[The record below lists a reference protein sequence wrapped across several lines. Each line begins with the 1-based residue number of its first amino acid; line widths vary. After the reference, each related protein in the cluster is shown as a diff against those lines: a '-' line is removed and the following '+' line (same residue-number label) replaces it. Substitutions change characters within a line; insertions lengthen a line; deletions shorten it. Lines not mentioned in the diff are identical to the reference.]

1 MGLVAYLVAVP
12 LIAAAL
18 LMLLRSEEQRR
29 VITVVG
35 AAATG
40 AGAVAF
46 AVRYLAGG
54 HRAFSLPQETSYAI
68 TLVLTAVD
76 ILLCAVI
83 LWYAVRYRNRVALAL
98 GLVQTVGFLYFA
110 SLTLPAGAHHMLE
123 EPLYTDQLS
132 VIMVLIVGLVGSAI
146 CVYALGY
153 MKDFQHH
160 EDEAAAKAGAV
171 AADRRHFFSALM
183 FLFLSAMF
191 VIVLSDNVEWMFTG
205 WEVTTVCS
213 FLMIGYTRTDEAIRN
228 SFRQINLNMIGGI
241 AFLAALLLIH
251 WWGLPLSL
259 AGLLEAAQT
268 LVAPALIV
276 PALLLSVAGLTKAAQ
291 MPFNSWLLGAM
302 VAPTPTSA
310 LLHSSTMVK
319 AGVFLLVKLSPMYLV
334 FPAAS
339 AMVVAVGGV
348 TFVLCSFIAIS
359 QSNAKRVLAYSTI
372 ANLGL
377 ISACAG
383 VGTAE
388 AVWAAVFLIIF
399 HTVSKSVLFL
409 CVGTVEHR
417 IGSRDI
423 EDMDGLFSRLPHL
436 TRFMMLGIMGMFVAP
451 FGMLISKWA
460 TLVSFAETG
469 NVLFL
474 ILLAFGSAATF
485 FFWAKWLGKLAG
497 VAQKADNVEGGVHRS
512 EWFAIGFISVLLLL
526 CCALLPVISQTVVGP
541 YLEGVYRRA
550 PQLIDVDN
558 MIIMVAIVVFIAI
571 VLLTPWGRA
580 TRKRRVAVYLG
591 GTCTDPD
598 SRRYHGSMGRTMTSS
613 KRNWYLVDVFSERTL
628 GRVGL
633 VVCTSVMLMAFAAC
647 FIFDPA
653 LLAGGTFLVEREVM
667 LVGPGLGVVAL
678 GVVAFAVCAPVV
690 GCLLD
695 GLDRKVSARMQGRVG
710 PRLLQP
716 YYDVRK
722 LLSKE
727 QASVNAVDE
736 AYVTCALIF
745 CLLAGGLFVS
755 GSNLLMCVFLVTLA
769 TLFVVIA
776 SYSCR
781 SPYADTGADR
791 ECLQVMSYEPMLL
804 IMTVGFFTATQSF
817 DVARLF
823 QLDAPIVVSLLPIFL
838 GLLFILTIKLR
849 KSPFDLSYSHHAHQE
864 IVKGIT
870 TEMSGRTLAKIEI
883 MHWCESVLFLM
894 WVGMFFIWDSPVS
907 LVVALAVV
915 AATWFFEVFID
926 NNTARVKWRTCLKL
940 AWLVALV
947 VGVVNL
953 FYVLITPFI

>member
-1 MGLVAYLVAVP
+1 MGLIAFLVAAP
-12 LIAAAL
+12 LLAAVL
-18 LMLLRSEEQRR
+18 LMLFRSNQQRT
-29 VITVVG
+29 VITV
-35 AAATG
+35 AAAGATG
-40 AGAVAF
+40 IASVAF
-46 AVRYLAGG
+46 AAQHLLGG
-54 HRAFSLPQETSYAI
+54 YTTFALPSEVSYAI
-68 TLVLTAVD
+68 TLVMTAVD
-76 ILLCAVI
+76 IVLCAVI
-83 LWYAVRYRNRVALAL
+83 LWFAVRYRNRLAFVL
-98 GLVQTVGFLYFA
+98 GLVQTFGAIWFA
-110 SLTLPAGAHHMLE
+110 TMTLPSGAEHMIA
-123 EPLYTDQLS
+123 EPLYLDQLS

-160 EDEAAAKAGAV
+160 EPAGAP
-171 AADRRHFFSALM
+171 DRRHFFSALM
-183 FLFLSAMF
+183 FLFLAAMF
-191 VIVLSDNVEWMFTG
+191 VIVLSDNIEWVFTG
-205 WEVTTVCS
+205 WEITTVCS

-241 AFLAALLLIH
+241 AFLCALIIMHLS
-251 WWGLPLSL
+251 GVELSL
-259 AGLLEAAQT
+259 AAFIEVAQSADAGLVL
-268 LVAPALIV
+268 LPVM
-276 PALLLSVAGLTKAAQ
+276 LLSLAGLTKAAQ

-319 AGVFLLVKLSPMYLV
+319 AGVFLLVKLAPVYQV

-339 AMVVAVGGV
+339 VMVVSIGGI
-348 TFVLCSFIAIS
+348 TFVLCSFMAIT

-383 VGTAE
+383 VGTSE

-399 HTVSKSVLFL
+399 HTVAKSLLFL

-417 IGSRDI
+417 IGSRNI
-423 EDMDGLFSRLPHL
+423 EDMDGLFARLPHL
-436 TRFMMLGIMGMFVAP
+436 TRLMMLGIMGMFVAP
-451 FGMLISKWA
+451 FGMLVSKWA

-497 VAQKADNVEGGVHRS
+497 VPQKAENVEGGVHKT
-512 EWFAIGFISVLLLL
+512 EWAAVCFIAVLLL
-526 CCALLPVISQTVVGP
+526 CCCVLLPVISQEVVGP
-541 YLEGVYRRA
+541 YLAGVYGQM

-558 MIIMVAIVVFIAI
+558 MIIMVAIVVIIAI
-571 VLLTPWGRA
+571 ILLTPWGRA
-580 TRKRRVAVYLG
+580 TKKRRVEVYLG
-591 GTCTDPD
+591 GQCTEPD
-598 SRRYHGSMGRTMTSS
+598 SRRFHGSMGRTMTST
-613 KRNWYLVDVFSERTL
+613 KRNWYMQDIFPEKILT
-628 GRVGL
+628 RVG
-633 VVCTSVMLMAFAAC
+633 VIVCAAILLMCYASC
-647 FIFDPA
+647 FIFDLDA
-653 LLAGGTFLVEREVM
+653 LTSGTPLIERTVL
-667 LVGPGLGVVAL
+667 LVGPGLPGVVL
-678 GVVAFAVCAPVV
+678 GVVIFAVVAPVC
-690 GCLLD
+690 GMLLD
-695 GLDRKVSARMQGRVG
+695 GLDRKISARMQGRVG

-727 QASVNAVDE
+727 PASVNAVDE

-745 CLLAGGLFVS
+745 AIIAGGLFIS

-769 TLFVVIA
+769 TLFIVLTA
-776 SYSCR
+776 YSCR

-817 DVARLF
+817 DVARLWS
-823 QLDAPIVVSLLPIFL
+823 LDQPIVISLIPIFL

-870 TEMSGRTLAKIEI
+870 TELSGRTLALIEI

-894 WVGMFFIWDSPVS
+894 WVGMFFIWNDPISI
-907 LVVALAVV
+907 VVAVVVV

-926 NNTARVKWRTCLKL
+926 NNSARVKWQTCLKL

-947 VGVVNL
+947 MGVVNL
-953 FYVLITPFI
+953 FSMLVTPFI

>member
-1 MGLVAYLVAVP
+1 MALLGF
-12 LIAAAL
+12 LIAFPLVVAIAL
-18 LMLLRSEEQRR
+18 MFLRTDTVRDPLVIGSAVIIGIASIITAVTFMGNPTTFAFSSETSL
-29 VITVVG
+29 IG
-35 AAATG
+35 NYLATATDLFLCG
-40 AGAVAF
+40 FVFVF
-46 AVRYLAGG
+46 AVRS
-54 HRAFSLPQETSYAI
+54 RNAI
-68 TLVLTAVD
+68 ALVLATVQ
-76 ILLCAVI
+76 LVI
-83 LWYAVRYRNRVALAL
+83 SVWCGSMAIHPEDAM
-98 GLVQTVGFLYFA
+98 
-110 SLTLPAGAHHMLE
+110 P
-123 EPLYTDQLS
+123 EPMYIDTLS

-160 EDEAAAKAGAV
+160 EEEAAKRLGTPV
-171 AADRRHFFSALM
+171 SDRRHQFIALM

-191 VIVLSDNVEWMFTG
+191 IIVTSDNMDWLVAG
-205 WEVTTVCS
+205 WEITTVCS
-213 FLMIGYTRTDEAIRN
+213 FLMIGFTQTDEAKK
-228 SFRQINLNMIGGI
+228 SALLQINLNMVGGI
-241 AFLAALLLIH
+241 AFHIALVIMHVVHIPLSINGLVEFAAGEQPDLMI
-251 WWGLPLSL
+251 LPLM
-259 AGLLEAAQT
+259 
-268 LVAPALIV
+268 
-276 PALLLSVAGLTKAAQ
+276 LLSVAGLTKAAQ
-291 MPFNSWLLGAM
+291 MPFHKWLLGAM

-319 AGVFLLVKLSPMYLV
+319 AGVFLLVKLAPLYLIY
-334 FPAAS
+334 PAAS
-339 AMVVAVGGV
+339 AMVVGIGGI
-348 TFVLCSFIAIS
+348 TFVLCSFLAIS

-388 AVWAAVFLIIF
+388 AVWAAIFLIIF

-417 IGSRDI
+417 IGSRNI

-469 NVLFL
+469 NVIFL

-497 VAQKADNVEGGVHRS
+497 VSQKAENVEGGVHAT
-512 EWFAIGFISVLLLL
+512 EWAAIGFISALLVM
-526 CCALLPVISQTVVGP
+526 CCVLLPVISQYVIGP
-541 YLEGVYRRA
+541 YLEFTYNKVPR
-550 PQLIDVDN
+550 LIDIDN
-558 MIIMVAIVVFIAI
+558 MLIMVAIVLFIAI
-571 VLLTPWGRA
+571 VLLTPWGRSSKA
-580 TRKRRVAVYLG
+580 RQHVYLS
-591 GTCTDPD
+591 GTCIDAD
-598 SRRYHGSMGRTMTSS
+598 SRTYLGSMGRTMRST
-613 KRNWYLVDVFSERTL
+613 KRNWYLNDIFPEGILTN
-628 GRVGL
+628 VGL
-633 VVCTSVMLMAFAAC
+633 IVCTSVLLMAFAAC
-647 FIFDPA
+647 FIFNPG
-653 LLAGGTFLVEREVM
+653 LLSGGAFLVEREVL
-667 LVGPGLGVVAL
+667 LVGPGLVGILVGVVVF
-678 GVVAFAVCAPVV
+678 GVCAPIV

-710 PRLLQP
+710 PKLLQP

-727 QASVNAVDE
+727 QTSVNAIDE
-736 AYVTCALIF
+736 AYVTCALVF
-745 CLLAGGLFVS
+745 CILAGGMFIS

-769 TLFVVIA
+769 TLFVIIA
-776 SYSCR
+776 AYSSR
-781 SPYADTGADR
+781 SPWADAGADR

-817 DVARLF
+817 DIARLF
-823 QLDAPIVVSLLPIFL
+823 QIDAPIVTTLIPIFL

-864 IVKGIT
+864 LLKGIT
-870 TEMSGRTLAKIEI
+870 TEMTGRTLAKIEI

-894 WVGMFFIWDSPVS
+894 WVGMFFIWDSPIS
-907 LVVALAVV
+907 IVVALAVV
-915 AATWFFEVFID
+915 AITWFFEVAID
-926 NNTARVKWRTCLKL
+926 NNFARTKWQNCLKL

-947 VGVVNL
+947 MGVVNL
-953 FYVLITPFI
+953 FYVLVTPFI

>member
-1 MGLVAYLVAVP
+1 MSLIAFLMAVP

-18 LMLLRSEEQRR
+18 LMLFRTDQQRS
-29 VITVVG
+29 VITIV
-35 AAATG
+35 AAVATG
-40 AGAVAF
+40 LGALAF
-46 AVRYLAGG
+46 AVSYL
-54 HRAFSLPQETSYAI
+54 FSGYTTFALPQGTSYAI
-68 TLVLTAVD
+68 TWIMTAVD
-76 ILLCAVI
+76 IILCAVI
-83 LWYAVRYRNRVALAL
+83 LWSAVRYRNKLAL
-98 GLVQTVGFLYFA
+98 VLGFIQTVGVIWFA
-110 SLTLPAGAHHMLE
+110 NMTLSEGAEHMLE
-123 EPLYTDQLS
+123 QPLYVDQLS

-160 EDEAAAKAGAV
+160 EPEGAP
-171 AADRRHFFSALM
+171 DRRHFFSALM
-183 FLFLSAMF
+183 FLFLAAMF
-191 VIVLSDNVEWMFTG
+191 VIVLSDNLEWMFTG
-205 WEVTTVCS
+205 WEITTVCS
-213 FLMIGYTRTDEAIRN
+213 FLMIGYTKTDEAIHN
-228 SFRQINLNMIGGI
+228 SFRQINLNMIGGL
-241 AFLAALLLIH
+241 AFLAALILIH
-251 WWGLPLSL
+251 LSGLPLSL
-259 AGLLEAAQT
+259 SALTVVAGSLFSPLLV
-268 LVAPALIV
+268 LPIM
-276 PALLLSVAGLTKAAQ
+276 LLSIAGLTKAAQ
-291 MPFNSWLLGAM
+291 MPFQSWLLGAM

-319 AGVFLLVKLSPMYLV
+319 AGVFLLVKLAPLYLTYPV
-334 FPAAS
+334 AS
-339 AMVVAVGGV
+339 TMVVSIGGI
-348 TFVLCSFIAIS
+348 TFVLCSFMAIT

-417 IGSRDI
+417 IGSRNI
-423 EDMDGLFSRLPHL
+423 EDMDGLFARLPHL
-436 TRFMMLGIMGMFVAP
+436 TRVMMLGIMGMFVAP
-451 FGMLISKWA
+451 FGMLVSKWA

-469 NVLFL
+469 NVVFL

-497 VAQKADNVEGGVHRS
+497 VPQKAKNVEDGVHNT
-512 EWFAIGFISVLLLL
+512 EWAAIGFISALLIA
-526 CCALLPVISQTVVGP
+526 CCVLLPVISQYVVGP
-541 YLEGVYRRA
+541 YLEGA
-550 PQLIDVDN
+550 FGEMPQLIGVDN
-558 MIIMVAIVVFIAI
+558 MLIMAAIVVFIAI

-580 TRKRRVAVYLG
+580 SKKRRVAVYLG

-598 SRRYHGSMGRTMTSS
+598 GRQYHGSMGRTMTST
-613 KRNWYLVDVFSERTL
+613 KRNWYMQDIFTESRLTV
-628 GRVGL
+628 VGL
-633 VVCTSVMLMAFAAC
+633 IITIALILMCFAAC
-647 FIFDPA
+647 FIFGFDF
-653 LLAGGTFLVEREVM
+653 LAGGAFFVDRTVL
-667 LVGPGLGVVAL
+667 LVGPGLPGILA
-678 GVVAFAVCAPVV
+678 GVVAFAICAPII

-695 GLDRKVSARMQGRVG
+695 GLDRKVSAHMQGRVG

-722 LLSKE
+722 LLTKE
-727 QASVNAVDE
+727 DASVNAIDE
-736 AYVTCALIF
+736 AYITCAIIF
-745 CLLAGGLFVS
+745 VLLAGGLFVS
-755 GSNLLMCVFLVTLA
+755 GSNLLMCVFLVTLG
-769 TLFVVIA
+769 TLFVVLA
-776 SYSCR
+776 AYSAR

-791 ECLQVMSYEPMLL
+791 ECLQVMSYEPMLM

-817 DVARLF
+817 DVAQLF
-823 QLDAPIVVSLLPIFL
+823 HIEQPIITSLLPIFL

-864 IVKGIT
+864 LVKGIT
-870 TEMSGRTLAKIEI
+870 TEMSGRTLAKVEV

-894 WVGMFFIWDSPVS
+894 WVGMFFLCDNPVS
-907 LVVALAVV
+907 IVVAIVAIALA
-915 AATWFFEVFID
+915 WFLEVFID
-926 NNTARVKWRTCLKL
+926 NNFARMKWQACLKL